1 MKKKHILLA
10 TPFLLL
16 AAAALYLCLTFPAT
30 LRNAYED
37 SWLVTNGARPIHIAW
52 PTFDHNR
59 EQLYRMEQL
68 ADTRDWK
75 QLKETANVAL
85 RQNMN
90 DTDPDARGLAAIALR
105 YALLAESCLGTLP
118 YNVTTYPISSPE
130 DFTMFRCR
138 TRDACLFNLYFFR
151 ELNLP
156 DEVFHQAMEYPLT
169 FTPCTHRS
177 LRLMAEAAHHSHDS
191 LVAQKLD
198 LIRGASTQ
206 IPHAT
211 QYALPQTETSKI
223 REVENST
230 HTSLSSSPQTETSKI
245 REIENSQ
252 PSSIATAPYRATA
265 FVFGDPMLKLFLHL
279 LNADQTN
286 RRRLDYTAISFLLI
300 GQKQKCHQLRRMCP
314 LYANKP
320 LPPIYQ

>member
-1 MKKKHILLA
+1 MKKYALLA
-10 TPFLLL
+10 TPIILL
-16 AAAALYLCLTFPAT
+16 AAATTYLCVTFPAT

-68 ADTRDWK
+68 ADTRDWRT
-75 QLKETANVAL
+75 LKETANAAL
-85 RQNMN
+85 RQNIQA
-90 DTDPDARGLAAIALR
+90 TDPDARGLAAIALR

-118 YNVTTYPISSPE
+118 YNITTYPIFSPE

-177 LRLMAEAAHHSHDS
+177 LRLMAEAAHHSHDT

-206 IPHAT
+206 IPH
-211 QYALPQTETSKI
+211 
-223 REVENST
+223 
-230 HTSLSSSPQTETSKI
+230 TSLSSSPQTETSKI
-245 REIENSQ
+245 REFENSQ

-279 LNADQTN
+279 LNTDQTN
-286 RRRLDYTAISFLLI
+286 RRLLDYTAISFLLI
-300 GQKQKCHQLRRMCP
+300 GQKQKCQQLLRMCP
-314 LYANKP
+314 LYANQP
-320 LPPIYQ
+320 LPPIYK